1 MTEQNIPD
9 LGALPWKPKRG
20 MKLVREL
27 NRWDVPTAGILRD
40 WRRQYVLFRCLDGA
54 SGQYSVWAY
63 VRLTRAEA
71 RDLMALR
78 GEELRQRQ
86 TRLMADRTLS
96 LAVAEEDDGV
106 IHRFTGRLK
115 QSEPEPRLD
124 PAVGQRV
131 QDEIEGEANA
141 LRGMPIFAC

>member
-1 MTEQNIPD
+1 MTEQITPD
-9 LGALPWKPKRG
+9 LGALPWKPQRG
-20 MKLVREL
+20 MKMVREL
-27 NRWDVPTAGILRD
+27 NRWDVPTAGILRN
-40 WRRQYVLFRCLDGA
+40 WRGHYQLFRCLDGA

-63 VRLTRAEA
+63 IELTRAEA
-71 RDLMALR
+71 RGLMALE

-86 TRLMADRTLS
+86 AELMVGRTLS
-96 LAVAEEDDGV
+96 LAVAEENAGI

-131 QDEIEGEANA
+131 QDEIEGEASA